1 MAYLREEKE
10 NLEVSYPIKK
20 LWDKI
25 PKALEKLKWTTE
37 ETEEA
42 KFHLKVITKGAFLSY
57 SSTMMIDLKV
67 VDENTTKMSIAAE
80 TPVTTITSIADY
92 GRTRERI
99 DMFVTTLAKLM
110 ETPKKSALQNQS
122 T

>member
-10 NLEVSYPIKK
+10 NLEVSYPIKT
-20 LWDKI
+20 LWDNI
-25 PKALEKLKWTTE
+25 PKALEKLKWTAE
-37 ETEEA
+37 ETDEA
-42 KFHLKVITKGAFLSY
+42 KFHLKVKTKGGFLSY
-57 SSTMMIDLKV
+57 PSTMKIDLTV

-110 ETPKKSALQNQS
+110 ETANKNASQN
-122 T
+122 

>member
-10 NLEVSYPIKK
+10 NLEVSYPIKI
-20 LWDKI
+20 LWDDI
-25 PKALEKLKWTTE
+25 QKALEKLKWTTE
-37 ETEEA
+37 ETKGAE
-42 KFHLKVITKGAFLSY
+42 FHLKVKTKGAFLSY
-57 SSTMMIDLKV
+57 PSTMTIDLTV
-67 VDENTTKMSIAAE
+67 ADENTTKMSIAAE

-110 ETPKKSALQNQS
+110 EMPKKRALQNQS